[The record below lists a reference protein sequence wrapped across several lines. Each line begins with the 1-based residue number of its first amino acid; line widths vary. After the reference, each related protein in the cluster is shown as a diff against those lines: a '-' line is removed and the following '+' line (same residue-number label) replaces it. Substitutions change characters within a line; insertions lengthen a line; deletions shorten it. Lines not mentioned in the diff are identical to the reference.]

1 MQSQEYEGGKDDAS
15 MQNEEDT
22 SLNIEHCIL
31 TLQFSS
37 NEETRTYLDFKSQE
51 KLSEAYLR
59 IYEKFL
65 LGKKQLAD
73 KQKDGEEGDKASD
86 EIEYT
91 LEDVCQYVDQMFDCG
106 VMVYNN
112 KANGYTAHGKP
123 WLKATVHAHLRKQ
136 TA

>member
-86 EIEYT
+86 EIVYT
-91 LEDVCQYVDQMFDCG
+91 LEDVCQYVD
-106 VMVYNN
+106 
-112 KANGYTAHGKP
+112 
-123 WLKATVHAHLRKQ
+123 
-136 TA
+136 